1 MYSNVLIQ
9 AQKRPLKKNIP
20 LSTKDE
26 DVSGTLHWT
35 YKSNKAKDKR
45 SEREDQDGR
54 HEGRKRDECEDSRLD
69 SLRF

>member
-26 DVSGTLHWT
+26 DVS
-35 YKSNKAKDKR
+35 NKAKDKR

-54 HEGRKRDECEDSRLD
+54 HERRKRDECEDSRLD